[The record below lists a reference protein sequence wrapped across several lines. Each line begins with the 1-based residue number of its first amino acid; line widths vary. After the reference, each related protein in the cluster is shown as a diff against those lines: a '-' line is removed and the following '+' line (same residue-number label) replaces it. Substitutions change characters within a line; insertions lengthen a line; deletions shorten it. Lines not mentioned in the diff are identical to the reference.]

1 MYITYSG
8 VYPIKGLKGSFQV
21 RSESFWELV
30 ELQNLYCVLVISISN
45 PNQNYIAPY
54 IYRSL

>member
-30 ELQNLYCVLVISISN
+30 ELQNLYYVLVISISN
-45 PNQNYIAPY
+45 PNQNYTAPY
-54 IYRSL
+54 FR